1 MESIALI
8 FHFINALYS
17 HSTCPVFLVISSF
30 SLLCS
35 LTLHPISLHS
45 LSSACPRHFS
55 PIPTIP
61 NERHLSSPNERVH
74 YSSDSWE
81 QRAAGR
87 GMDDKRKRQN
97 RSEGDAWYPPMAMDC
112 KTLPLPPPLAVFFL
126 IASWAISGSFK
137 MGAPG
142 WRHWRGRGGVI
153 LCVCLCECVFGEGEG
168 EAFGPAEAMNKHSD
182 RQQDR
187 DHVWKCVFVC
197 VHAHGSSLCCC
208 WRQEKRCKTHMHTQT
223 HTQTQ
228 MWNH

>member
-17 HSTCPVFLVISSF
+17 NSTCPVFLVISSF

-45 LSSACPRHFS
+45 VSSAFPRHF
-55 PIPTIP
+55 PPMPLIP
-61 NERHLSSPNERVH
+61 NECHLSSPNERVH
-74 YSSDSWE
+74 YSSDSRE

-97 RSEGDAWYPPMAMDC
+97 RSEGDAWYPPMAVDC

-126 IASWAISGSFK
+126 IASWAILGSFK
-137 MGAPG
+137 MGAMG

-153 LCVCLCECVFGEGEG
+153 LCVCLCECVMGKEKER
-168 EAFGPAEAMNKHSD
+168 HLVLL
-182 RQQDR
+182 RQWISTLIGSR
-187 DHVWKCVFVC
+187 IRITCVSVFVC
-197 VHAHGSSLCCC
+197 VHVHGSSLCCC
-208 WRQEKRCKTHMHTQT
+208 WRQEKRCKTHVHTQA